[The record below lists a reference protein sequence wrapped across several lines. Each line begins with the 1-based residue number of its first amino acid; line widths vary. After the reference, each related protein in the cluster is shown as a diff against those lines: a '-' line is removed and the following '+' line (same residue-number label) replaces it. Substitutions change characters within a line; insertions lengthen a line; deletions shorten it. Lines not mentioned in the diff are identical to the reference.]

1 MKSLALSALIAVLAT
16 FECRAQAV
24 GLASYYT
31 YSSGLVG
38 AHRTYPVGSHVRVTN
53 LSNGRSTTV
62 VIVGR
67 GPFVP
72 GRIIDL
78 STAAADELGF
88 RQAGVAKVQ
97 IELVQQ

>member
-1 MKSLALSALIAVLAT
+1 MKYLAFSVLVGLAAIT
-16 FECRAQAV
+16 ECRAQAV

-31 YSSGLVG
+31 YSSGYVG

-53 LSNGRSTTV
+53 LSNGRSATV

-67 GPFVP
+67 GPFIN

-78 STAAADELGF
+78 STAVADALGF
-88 RQAGVAKVQ
+88 RQAGVAKVK
-97 IELVQQ
+97 IELVKE